1 VRKRCPRLDRPGLA
15 RTGSEGEA
23 MTTREQTAAY
33 YGDTEVREV
42 LTEITER
49 REATATAAVRE
60 SFARRE
66 SCTGD
71 MIGRAITQDMSTVYR
86 SRETRD
92 VLAERD
98 TADTWPNR

>member
-1 VRKRCPRLDRPGLA
+1 
-15 RTGSEGEA
+15 
-23 MTTREQTAAY
+23 MTTSEQTATF
-33 YGDTEVREV
+33 YGDATVREV

-60 SFARRE
+60 SFERRE
-66 SCTGD
+66 ACTGAMLARAATVD
-71 MIGRAITQDMSTVYR
+71 MAARYR

-98 TADTWPNR
+98 TVDTLPNR

>member
-1 VRKRCPRLDRPGLA
+1 
-15 RTGSEGEA
+15 
-23 MTTREQTAAY
+23 MTTSEQTATF
-33 YGDTEVREV
+33 YGDATVREV

-66 SCTGD
+66 SSTGD
-71 MIGRAITQDMSTVYR
+71 MIGRACTQDMSAVYR

-98 TADTWPNR
+98 TVDTLPNR